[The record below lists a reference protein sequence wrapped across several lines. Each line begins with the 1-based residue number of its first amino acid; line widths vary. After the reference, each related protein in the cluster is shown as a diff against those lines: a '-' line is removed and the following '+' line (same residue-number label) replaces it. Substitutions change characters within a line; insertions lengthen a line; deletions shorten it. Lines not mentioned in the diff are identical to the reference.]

1 MTPLSDPLK
10 RSAWRISRSE
20 NGSGRRWKTRPRGWP
35 HFGAGSLVL
44 VVAALLAGLAALPSI
59 ARGHFWLGLVLIL
72 LSRLIDAIGRV
83 GASARELRLAAA
95 FELIVLAS
103 IPFAFAL
110 DDPSSALSA
119 TLLLFGLIA
128 AGASSLFANDA
139 RALKRSD
146 VAICIAAFALACL
159 RPQWFA
165 LIAYM
170 LALFCFIAAG
180 VRIAFVFTRSG
191 A

>member
-1 MTPLSDPLK
+1 MADFALGKWIRPPL
-10 RSAWRISRSE
+10 E
-20 NGSGRRWKTRPRGWP
+20 
-35 HFGAGSLVL
+35 GAAARLTAHGVGSLVVVVGAL
-44 VVAALLAGLAALPSI
+44 VSGLAAMPSI
-59 ARGHFWLGLVLIL
+59 ARGHFWLGLVLIFF
-72 LSRLIDAIGRV
+72 SRLIDAIGQV
-83 GASARELRLAAA
+83 GASARERRLAAA

-103 IPFAFAL
+103 VPFAFAL
-110 DDPSSALSA
+110 GDPASALSA

-146 VAICIAAFALACL
+146 AFICFGAFVLACL

-165 LIAYM
+165 LIAYV

-180 VRIAFVFTRSG
+180 ARIAFALTRSG
-191 A
+191 V

>member
-1 MTPLSDPLK
+1 MADFALGKWFRPPLEDAAARL
-10 RSAWRISRSE
+10 AAL
-20 NGSGRRWKTRPRGWP
+20 
-35 HFGAGSLVL
+35 GANPLVL
-44 VVAALLAGLAALPSI
+44 VVAALFAGLAALPSV
-59 ARGHFWLGLVLIL
+59 AQGHFWLGLVLIL
-72 LSRLIDAIGRV
+72 LSRLIDAIGQA
-83 GASARELRLAAA
+83 GARARERRLAAA

-103 IPFAFAL
+103 VPFAFAL
-110 DDPSSALSA
+110 NDPSSALSV

-128 AGASSLFANDA
+128 AGASSLFANEA
-139 RALKRSD
+139 RALGRGD
-146 VAICIAAFALACL
+146 AAICVAAFALACL

-180 VRIAFVFTRSG
+180 VRIAFAFARSD